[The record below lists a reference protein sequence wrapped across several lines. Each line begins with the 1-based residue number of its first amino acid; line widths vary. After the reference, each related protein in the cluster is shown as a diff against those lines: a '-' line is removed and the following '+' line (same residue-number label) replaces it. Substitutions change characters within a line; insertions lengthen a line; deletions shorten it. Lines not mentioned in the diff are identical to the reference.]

1 MVLQKSQGGGG
12 GSDDKKDDNNV
23 QSLNFKP
30 LGAVLRNIQCLKCG
44 QWGHSR
50 GDRECPVSGWNP
62 FSMES
67 TIPTVAP
74 IPPPA
79 ASTAVAAATTS
90 VNQTAI
96 SNGNLSEG
104 RSDTM
109 QNSRRQTKKEK
120 KRRRKEDK
128 HGRKKHKSHKRRKRS
143 RSRRH
148 HYDSYSSGDS
158 STSSGDSNN
167 ERYSSRHR
175 RRHDNDSD
183 SSSGRHQRSK
193 KESSRRHEKRRSK
206 HERRRR
212 SPSLSV
218 SVTILAT
225 IGALLLVTLSGSS
238 SAFNYLS
245 ICNRRWQSP
254 ATLLFSGESNNKLAT
269 TTSEN
274 ALALLN
280 EAKALRE
287 EASKLQQQ
295 LNFEKEERIRKE
307 REKIDSLI
315 DSLLFHGM
323 NDDKFGDEES
333 NLKSKQQLL
342 LTEEQVANLL
352 ISKRMNYEMVNQMFD
367 RICELSN
374 KPQSIDSCSPL
385 LSLLLDA
392 ACKVD
397 VIERKDNPNKRW
409 NGRVERD
416 LRTKLFALGYGI
428 RIEDVDSEKNRV
440 RSITGEKDYS

>member
-158 STSSGDSNN
+158 S
-167 ERYSSRHR
+167 
-175 RRHDNDSD
+175 
-183 SSSGRHQRSK
+183 
-193 KESSRRHEKRRSK
+193 
-206 HERRRR
+206 
-212 SPSLSV
+212 
-218 SVTILAT
+218 
-225 IGALLLVTLSGSS
+225 
-238 SAFNYLS
+238 S
-245 ICNRRWQSP
+245 IQAP
-254 ATLLFSGESNNKLAT
+254 
-269 TTSEN
+269 
-274 ALALLN
+274 
-280 EAKALRE
+280 
-287 EASKLQQQ
+287 
-295 LNFEKEERIRKE
+295 
-307 REKIDSLI
+307 
-315 DSLLFHGM
+315 
-323 NDDKFGDEES
+323 
-333 NLKSKQQLL
+333 
-342 LTEEQVANLL
+342 
-352 ISKRMNYEMVNQMFD
+352 
-367 RICELSN
+367 
-374 KPQSIDSCSPL
+374 
-385 LSLLLDA
+385 
-392 ACKVD
+392 
-397 VIERKDNPNKRW
+397 
-409 NGRVERD
+409 
-416 LRTKLFALGYGI
+416 
-428 RIEDVDSEKNRV
+428 
-440 RSITGEKDYS
+440 